1 MVKQI
6 CFGTS
11 RSAVLGHR
19 DRQHHILSLTPYY
32 RSTTS
37 SQIRQN
43 DSPEVEAAVNR
54 LVNMHLRA
62 SQAYLSLGSYFHHDD
77 DTLEGLGHFFHELA
91 EEKREGAERLLKMQN
106 QRSGR
111 ALFQDDAVEAAII
124 MEKNLN
130 QAPVDLHA
138 LGSARAD
145 PRLWDF
151 PESRLLDE
159 QVKLIQKMRDHLT
172 NLRRPAGPQVGLGE
186 SLVERLTLQHD

>member
-1 MVKQI
+1 MN
-6 CFGTS
+6 TS
-11 RSAVLGHR
+11 LGILEGRSAVLGHR

-43 DSPEVEAAVNR
+43 DSAEVEAAVNR

-62 SQAYLSLGSYFHHDD
+62 SRTYLSLGSYFHRHDAA
-77 DTLEGLGHFFHELA
+77 LEGLGHFLREVPEGKRRA
-91 EEKREGAERLLKMQN
+91 EASQDERGETQ
-106 QRSGR
+106 
-111 ALFQDDAVEAAII
+111 DAVEAAII

-172 NLRRPAGPQVGLGE
+172 NLRRPAGPQAGLGE